1 MGMFSPNRTALGSEI
16 DVVANESYI
25 GAAGAY
31 RAMCEGYQNSYAIF
45 EKCIELDFME
55 AAVVNEGVSETEFAV
70 IQENFATDFFAKI
83 KDFLVKLMEKIKG
96 IIKSFIDKVVGT
108 FTSDGKKL
116 VNKYKA
122 QILKKD
128 LSKMKYKYAKPRGTE
143 IKYDQFM
150 NVYKSQNK
158 YIFEECRK
166 SYKDLKSDYIYND
179 DKHKADTHKELSG
192 SEGEEK
198 LKGINEKI
206 DDNTYLEKA
215 LGATLGK
222 TDGSIELAEYAKE
235 AKEYLFDDV
244 EKEDEGAGSLVS
256 SLMVKLT
263 TSNDTIKKFKKYEKD
278 TTREI
283 NEILKEI
290 SHTEKEVIGNLPKTA
305 PKMNTIINKFLNT
318 ASRLNSQLSTG
329 VSKVIATCIEMEKFD
344 FAQSKRIWVQMASY
358 NPKTVKEDAMLIEAI
373 GEAAEY
379 EAYSSFTE
387 AEMN

>member
-1 MGMFSPNRTALGSEI
+1 MGMFSPNRTTLGSVI
-16 DVVANESYI
+16 DVVANESYV

-143 IKYDQFM
+143 IKYEEFM

-158 YIFEECRK
+158 FIFDKCEKKLSSLEGLYAK
-166 SYKDLKSDYIYND
+166 GKNDEISKDK
-179 DKHKADTHKELSG
+179 
-192 SEGEEK
+192 GEET

-222 TDGSIELAEYAKE
+222 TDGSIELAEYTKE
-235 AKEYLFDDV
+235 AKEYLFEDV

-256 SLMVKLT
+256 TLMVKLT

-283 NEILKEI
+283 NEILKTI
-290 SHTEKEVIGNLPKTA
+290 SHTEKEVIDNLPDKATER
-305 PKMNTIINKFLNT
+305 NTVLNKFLNT
-318 ASRLNSQLSTG
+318 ASRLNTQLSTG